1 MTGPAAESTP
11 ARSGPSMRWMA
22 AGAAAA
28 AAAGAAAVAQTAPVG
43 TMLDYPAADAV
54 LRAAAR
60 IPGPLAAAGAVAL
73 LAGLVAAARRSRA
86 IEFAAGAAAVAWLA
100 LAFGGW
106 VRLEARESDVERTE
120 LAAVQSMALRPAAV
134 ALEGAVVAL
143 EELGPMPDGDGGAAS
158 AWMESAR
165 KLAARW
171 PEARAVAWL
180 PADRRSGPRA
190 VGPEADRA
198 GTLLEEAMPS
208 VRADAPWAAAAG
220 LDAHGTIRPETRIA
234 IGFPTA
240 GRGSAVLVLNAAGVA
255 GAVQVPDALGA
266 VLAVTIGHPG
276 DAQAPPPAEPAGA
289 APGLRGMQ
297 PPANMRTLGLPWS
310 VRAHPTPERLDA
322 RHQRGNTT
330 LLSFGWLGAIG
341 CAAAGVALRR
351 ASDARRDAE
360 EAAKRLAATTARARI
375 AALGRDAL
383 SAEAGHVLR
392 ARIRETLRTLE
403 SAADPGTPATVRSDA
418 LARASDSLTM
428 AEVEVGALLDRPGH
442 TRIERAEGDA
452 ALDHLYSQTVLEFQ
466 GGASVD
472 VAQPIAPGAL
482 ADLQRRLGSATFA
495 VISSDNPMSIDLG
508 PRANQLRRGV
518 LALELRSAGHAH
530 APATGRSRDGSWS
543 EQGFAVAIGPHDAD
557 AIAELHEQR
566 AYFWFDGER
575 LWIHEVVG
583 ARRTIALPRA
593 PA

>member
-1 MTGPAAESTP
+1 MTGAAAPSAS
-11 ARSGPSMRWMA
+11 ARTGPSMRWMA

-28 AAAGAAAVAQTAPVG
+28 AIAGAAALAFAAPRS
-43 TMLDYPAADAV
+43 TMLDYPAADTALRV
-54 LRAAAR
+54 LGR
-60 IPGPLAAAGAVAL
+60 IPGQLAAGGALAL
-73 LAGLVAAARRSRA
+73 IAGLVAAIRRARA
-86 IEFAAGAAAVAWLA
+86 IEFASGATAMAWLA
-100 LAFGGW
+100 LAVVGW
-106 VRLEARESDVERTE
+106 IRLEARESDVERTE
-120 LAAVQSMALRPAAV
+120 LAAVQAMALRPAAV
-134 ALEGAVVAL
+134 AMEGALVAL
-143 EELGPMPDGDGGAAS
+143 EKLGPLPEGDGAPAWMAS
-158 AWMESAR
+158 AR
-165 KLAARW
+165 TLAERW

-180 PADRRSGPRA
+180 PEPGRGRAVA
-190 VGPEADRA
+190 VGPEMDRIA
-198 GTLLEEAMPS
+198 QLLEEAAPA
-208 VRADAPWAAAAG
+208 VRADRAWAAAVG
-220 LDAHGTIRPETRIA
+220 LAADGTLRDETRLA
-234 IGFPTA
+234 VGVPAA
-240 GRGSAVLVLNAAGVA
+240 GRGSAVLFLNAVGVA
-255 GAVQVPDALGA
+255 GAVQVPDPLG
-266 VLAVTIGHPG
+266 VTLAITLGHPG
-276 DAQAPPPAEPAGA
+276 DEHAPAPREPIGA
-289 APGLRGMQ
+289 APGLRGVQ
-297 PPANMRTLGLPWS
+297 APAALRTAGMPWS
-310 VRAHPTPERLDA
+310 VQAYPTSSRLDA

-360 EAAKRLAATTARARI
+360 ESAKRLAATTARARI
-375 AALGRDAL
+375 ATLGRDAL

-403 SAADPGTPATVRSDA
+403 TAADPGTPAAARTEA
-418 LARASDSLTM
+418 MARAADSLSM
-428 AEVEVGALLDRPGH
+428 AEAEVGALLDRPGH

-466 GGASVD
+466 GGVAID

-482 ADLQRRLGSATFA
+482 ADVQRRLGSATFA

-530 APATGRSRDGSWS
+530 VPATGRSRDGSWS
-543 EQGFAVAIGPHDAD
+543 EQGFAVAIGHLDAD

-583 ARRTIALPRA
+583 TRRAIALPRT